1 MTQSRGKDKLDRVK
15 PGAILRAAGVTGDK
29 AEMPNFT
36 DSTPPLPPE
45 VVHQESSHAARLE
58 VMRNGDHIQKII
70 AHCQCG
76 EQIVIDCDYGVSS
89 DFVAQTHPPAT

>member
-36 DSTPPLPPE
+36 DSTPPLPPQAIPLE
-45 VVHQESSHAARLE
+45 ANHAARLE
-58 VMRNGDHIQKII
+58 VMRDGDHIQKII

-76 EQIVIDCDYGVSS
+76 EKIVIDCEYGVGS
-89 DFVAQTHPPAT
+89 DFTPGTHPPAI